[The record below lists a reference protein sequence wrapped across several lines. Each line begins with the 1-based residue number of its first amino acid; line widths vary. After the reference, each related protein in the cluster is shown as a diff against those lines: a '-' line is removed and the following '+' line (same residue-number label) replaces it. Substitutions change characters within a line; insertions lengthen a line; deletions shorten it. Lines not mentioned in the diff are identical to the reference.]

1 MLISA
6 AEGLFLSGG
15 IGYTVLVP
23 LLRVLATLLMA
34 ISTYQL
40 LKMRDDPH
48 KVKWM
53 IGIILAPIPIRI
65 LYEIYRRFIYID
77 KHNESKL
84 SKKSSNRLLFWSIIL
99 SVLVWILSLISMISM
114 GAGYLKGVFDGD
126 YVTNY
131 HDIHGTEYISYMDV
145 PLYDREG
152 NTYMYEPE
160 WFVPGD
166 YMDANGDI
174 YENERSYLD
183 EDGYFYYDTDGK
195 LTFYHED
202 GYYRYYT
209 DGEKLYFSLESYV
222 YWDEDGVMYDKS
234 GKYSQELFDFD

>member
-84 SKKSSNRLLFWSIIL
+84 SKKSSNRL
-99 SVLVWILSLISMISM
+99 
-114 GAGYLKGVFDGD
+114 
-126 YVTNY
+126 
-131 HDIHGTEYISYMDV
+131 
-145 PLYDREG
+145 
-152 NTYMYEPE
+152 
-160 WFVPGD
+160 
-166 YMDANGDI
+166 
-174 YENERSYLD
+174 
-183 EDGYFYYDTDGK
+183 
-195 LTFYHED
+195 
-202 GYYRYYT
+202 
-209 DGEKLYFSLESYV
+209 
-222 YWDEDGVMYDKS
+222 
-234 GKYSQELFDFD
+234 